1 MYGSDQMN
9 ELATALCAAQA
20 EMQAAKKESVNPHL
34 RSKYADLASIWDAI
48 RVPLTKNG
56 LCVSQ
61 VFEADHTE
69 GEVLVRTVL
78 MHKSGQSISSALKLP
93 IAKRDPQGVGSAITY
108 ARRYGLSAIVGA
120 TADDDDDAAAA
131 MPGGKPKP
139 AQPPRPDSGPTKPST
154 PPPTQSAPKGDQ
166 ISEAQTKALYGLGKS
181 LGLEGR
187 EALLKALNGW
197 LAREIPGRTAI
208 TSTSELTKAEA
219 SRIIESMKA
228 KAPPQG
234 SKAEPA
240 PPSDPGPAPEMDP
253 MPW

>member
-1 MYGSDQMN
+1 MQSSEQMN

-34 RSKYADLASIWDAI
+34 RSKYADLASIWEAI

-56 LCVSQ
+56 LSVAQ
-61 VFEADHTE
+61 VFEADHGE

-78 MHKSGQSISSALKLP
+78 MHKSGQSISSALRLP

-131 MPGGKPKP
+131 MPGGRPKP
-139 AQPPRPDSGPTKPST
+139 AQPPRPDND
-154 PPPTQSAPKGDQ
+154 PPKTANHPPAQAPNGDMATQPQ
-166 ISEAQTKALYGLGKS
+166 IKALFGLGKA
-181 LGLEGR
+181 LGL
-187 EALLKALNGW
+187 ADKNSLLKALNGW
-197 LAREIPGRTAI
+197 LAREIPGRAAI

-228 KAPPQG
+228 KAPAQPSQAG
-234 SKAEPA
+234 QEQTPEPETQ
-240 PPSDPGPAPEMDP
+240 PMDE

>member
-1 MYGSDQMN
+1 MQTSENLN

-61 VFEADHTE
+61 VFEADHAE

-131 MPGGKPKP
+131 MPSGKPKP
-139 AQPPRPDSGPTKPST
+139 AESPRPENGPPKTTT

-166 ISEAQTKALYGLGKS
+166 ITEPQTKALYGLGKA

-187 EALLKALNGW
+187 DALVRSVNGW
-197 LAREIPGRTAI
+197 LAREMPGRASI
-208 TSTSELTKAEA
+208 SSTSELSKAEA
-219 SRIIESMKA
+219 SRIIEAMKA
-228 KAPPQG
+228 KAPAQAE
-234 SKAEPA
+234 KAPEQA
-240 PPSDPGPAPEMDP
+240 PAPEPTNPTMDS